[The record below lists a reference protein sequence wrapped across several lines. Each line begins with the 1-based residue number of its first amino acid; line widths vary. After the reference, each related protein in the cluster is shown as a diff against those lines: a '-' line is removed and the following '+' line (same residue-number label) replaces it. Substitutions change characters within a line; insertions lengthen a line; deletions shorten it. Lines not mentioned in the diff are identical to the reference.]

1 MNSKFIVIEG
11 LEGAGKTSA
20 QNTVLTTLRAHGVQD
35 VVFTREPGGTPLAER
50 LRDLIKQGADDE
62 RITDKA
68 ELLMLYAARVQ
79 LVENVIKPALA
90 RGSWVI
96 GDRHD
101 LSSQA
106 YQGGGRGMDQQLMQ
120 SLRDTVLGTFR
131 PDLTLYLDIPPEQG
145 LARARQRGALDR
157 IEQESLDFFART
169 RARYQALAAADA
181 TIVTVD
187 ASQSLDKVSADIEA
201 ALVQWLGQQP
211 APEAAPLSVQER

>member
-20 QNTVLTTLRAHGVQD
+20 QNTVLKVLHAHRVQD
-35 VVFTREPGGTPLAER
+35 IVFTREPGSTPLAER
-50 LRDLIKQGADDE
+50 LRELIKQSTEDE
-62 RITDKA
+62 KITDKA

-79 LVENVIKPALA
+79 LVKNVIKPALA
-90 RGSWVI
+90 RDCWVI

-120 SLRDTVLGTFR
+120 FLRDTVLGSFR
-131 PDLTLYLDIPPEQG
+131 PDLTLYLDIPPENG
-145 LARARQRGALDR
+145 LARASQRGELDR

-169 RARYQALAAADA
+169 RARYQALAAADS

-187 ASQSLDKVSADIEA
+187 AAQSLEKVSAAIKA
-201 ALVQWLGQQP
+201 ALTHWLSQQMT
-211 APEAAPLSVQER
+211 QDDKMI